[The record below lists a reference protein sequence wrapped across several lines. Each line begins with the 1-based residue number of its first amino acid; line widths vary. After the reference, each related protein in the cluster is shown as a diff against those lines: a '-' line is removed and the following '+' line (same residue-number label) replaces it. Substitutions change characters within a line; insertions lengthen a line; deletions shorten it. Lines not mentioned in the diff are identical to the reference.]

1 MTLPQSPRV
10 GADSGGAVA
19 VRAETSDAGERIDRL
34 LARRLGSLSRS
45 RVKRLIEEGQ
55 VSLDGALFRDP
66 SLKVRPGQDF
76 VVTFPEMAAAAPAPQ
91 KIALDIRF
99 EDAHI
104 IVIDKPAGIVVHPG
118 PGNPEGTLVN
128 ALIEHCGNSLSGIG
142 GVLRP
147 GIVHRLDKLTS
158 GLLVVAKSEIAHQRL
173 SRDFALRR
181 IERAYRAFVWGVPVP
196 AVGEIVGNIGRS
208 AANRKKMAVVR
219 EGKGRTAITGYRV
232 LRSFRDAAS
241 ELECRL
247 GTGRTHQV
255 RVHLAHRGHPL
266 IGDPLYGTRAG
277 RAQKRQSAVAK
288 VLSGFARQALHANR
302 LGFEHPVCGTRL
314 AFESGLPVDLRYL
327 ADCLEQF

>member
-1 MTLPQSPRV
+1 MTLSESPRS
-10 GADSGGAVA
+10 ADRGERVA
-19 VRAETSDAGERIDRL
+19 IRAETSEAGERIDRL
-34 LARRLGSLSRS
+34 LARRLEGLSRT
-45 RVKRLIEEGQ
+45 RAKRLIEEGQ
-55 VSLDGALFRDP
+55 VSHDGAILRDP

-76 VVTFPEMAAAAPAPQ
+76 TVIFPEIAAAAPAPQ
-91 KIALDIRF
+91 KIDLDVRF

-104 IVIDKPAGIVVHPG
+104 IVLDKPAGIVVHPG

-128 ALIEHCGNSLSGIG
+128 ALIEHCGKSLSGIG

-158 GLLVVAKSEIAHQRL
+158 GLLVVAKSEAAHQRL

-181 IERAYRAFVWGVPVP
+181 IERAYRAFVWGVPMP
-196 AVGEIVGNIGRS
+196 AIGEIAGNIGRS
-208 AANRKKMAVVR
+208 ATNRKKMAVVA

-232 LRSFRDAAS
+232 LRSFRGAAS

-255 RVHLAHRGHPL
+255 RVHLAHVGHPL

-277 RAQKRQSAVAK
+277 RAFKRKAGAEA
-288 VLSGFARQALHANR
+288 LLGFARQALHANR
-302 LGFEHPVCGTRL
+302 LGFEHPVSGEPL
-314 AFESGLPVDLRYL
+314 LFESPLPADLRAL
-327 ADCLEQF
+327 SNLLERI